1 MGKSYFLSSTGIG
14 NSLYLLLLHAS
25 RAIVA
30 DGTKEKDECLE
41 RVLTVDLGIGIARHV
56 DAGYEMAVQIAREKG
71 VIIPE

>member
-1 MGKSYFLSSTGIG
+1 MEKSNFLSSTGIG
-14 NSLYLLLLHAS
+14 NSLHAS

-41 RVLTVDLGIGIARHV
+41 RVLTVDLGLGIARHV